1 MCRLLEMHLPLKML
15 KAFHQQSLRGT
26 LATGIKIF
34 NRRKAS
40 SFVLGF
46 SRRKGHGRY
55 FGDAAAA
62 AVDNLKQMCLLNV
75 ECKHAHKKQK
85 QKKKTQGCITLKY

>member
-55 FGDAAAA
+55 FGDAAA
-62 AVDNLKQMCLLNV
+62 VDNSKQMCLLNV

-85 QKKKTQGCITLKY
+85 QEKKNTGLYNS